1 MAVPLDSNIPLFRS
15 LFRARPDVFAIRWEK
30 GNNSGYTPAYQ
41 FDPYLYR
48 QHKMGG
54 GIFQN
59 FNAKSYLPLTDE
71 QIEKHLN
78 GGLLAGIYPLLPDN
92 TSWFLAADF
101 DGENWAKECQA
112 FLKTCAHNDIPAYLE
127 RSRSGQGGHVWIFFE
142 QPYPAIRSRKIFIQ
156 LLEQAGVFSVFDKG
170 SSFDRL
176 FPNQDSLSGKGL
188 GNLIALPLYKPALEQ
203 GNSCFID
210 PDTLNPYADQWAF
223 LTTIRKVSA
232 EKLDILFRSLQN
244 TSTASA
250 PASSP
255 MLPGKISIVLDN
267 EVRISRS
274 GLPTLLINFLKEEF
288 NFANSAFI
296 IKKKSGKNTWGTER
310 FFKCIRETE
319 KEVIVPRGGIGKIIR
334 FCREQ
339 KIDYDFQD
347 TRKKLTAVTF
357 SSNIHL
363 KAHQQ
368 PAVEAASKKDIG
380 VIVAPPG
387 SGKTVIGL
395 KIIADK
401 QQPALIVVHRKQLVE
416 QWMERIQGFLG
427 LPKNEIG
434 QIGQGK
440 YKTGKKVT
448 VATIQSLAKV
458 LEKPEAVDLKN
469 AFGTILI
476 DECHHVPAETFR
488 DTINQLYTFY
498 LYGLT
503 ATPFRKYNDGKLIFL
518 HLGDIISEI
527 TPQETGAH
535 QTAKIVVRE
544 TELDV
549 PFNAKT
555 DKFETLS
562 KVLVHDSARNRL
574 ILNDIKKE
582 LDASRKAVVIT
593 ERKEHIEVLYQY
605 LKQSYEVV
613 TLSGEDS
620 ESARTAKW
628 KILNAGNYQA
638 LLTTGQFFGEGT
650 DLSNATCLF
659 LVYPFSFEGKLIQY
673 IGRVQRGEITP
684 VIYDYHDRKIDYLH
698 RLFFKRNV
706 YYRKIA
712 WQATLFDEPVEE
724 EILPKEQVYVLE
736 ETVKVS
742 FENLD
747 FQYGGIGFTYP
758 VAKFNLDLQ
767 FEIEHLHIRPEF
779 DVLKPYFA
787 KVLHLKYLNVDLFAE
802 FQNGVLIS
810 QLATSEDLA
819 KINQEIIES
828 VKFRFVEKE
837 IIGRTAGFQE
847 TNQLLD
853 SEQVQDIA
861 AGVAGLYGSGEELLE
876 AVLKDQQV
884 KHYRQL
890 RYLADRHERT
900 ILKLRFVL
908 SPFSFMF
915 LLTGEEQF
923 HIVLETLDT
932 EEATYIWHIPKDKNT
947 LREALKRI
955 DHDLNIIRQH
965 GRQYFLDTQPAG
977 FSRVV
982 HDYSEGRKG
991 FVVWKDLVEERLR

>member
-1 MAVPLDSNIPLFRS
+1 MAVPQGLNISLFRS
-15 LFRARPDVFAIRWEK
+15 LFRARTDVFVIRWEK
-30 GNNSGYTPAYQ
+30 NNKSGYAPAYQ
-41 FDPYLYR
+41 YDPYLYR

-54 GIFQN
+54 GTFQN
-59 FNAKSYLPLTDE
+59 FNAKSYLPLSDE
-71 QIEKHLN
+71 QITKHLN
-78 GGLLAGIYPLLPDN
+78 GGHLAGIYPLLPDN

-112 FLKTCAHNDIPAYLE
+112 FLKTCAKQDIPAYLE
-127 RSRSGQGGHVWIFFE
+127 RSRSGNGGHVWIFFE
-142 QPYPAIRSRKIFIQ
+142 LPYPAIRSRKIFIK
-156 LLEQAGVFSVFDKG
+156 LLEGAGIFSVFDKS

-210 PDTLNPYADQWAF
+210 PGTLEPYADQWAF
-223 LTTIRKVSA
+223 L
-232 EKLDILFRSLQN
+232 
-244 TSTASA
+244 
-250 PASSP
+250 
-255 MLPGKISIVLDN
+255 GKIQRVGAAHLDTLYRERQNATPVGTPPLLGKITITLDN
-267 EVRISRS
+267 EVHISRA
-274 GLPTLLINFLKEEF
+274 GLPMALVHFLKDEF

-310 FFKCIRETE
+310 FFKCIRETDY
-319 KEVIVPRGGIGKIIR
+319 EVIVPRGGIGKVIR

-339 KIDYDFQD
+339 KIDYDFRD
-347 TRKKLTAVTF
+347 ARKKLAAVVF
-357 SSNIHL
+357 SSNIYL
-363 KAHQQ
+363 KAYQQ

-395 KIIADK
+395 KIIVDK

-440 YKTGKKVT
+440 YKTGKKIT
-448 VATIQSLAKV
+448 VATIQSLAKA
-458 LEKPEAVDLKN
+458 LEKPGAADLIK

-488 DTINQLYTFY
+488 DTIARLHTFY

-535 QTAKIVVRE
+535 QTARIVVRE

-574 ILNDIKKE
+574 ILSDIKKE
-582 LDASRKAVVIT
+582 LDAGRKAVVIT

-613 TLSGEDS
+613 ALSGEDS
-620 ESARTAKW
+620 ENSRTAKW
-628 KILNAGNYQA
+628 KILNTGNYQA

-650 DLSNATCLF
+650 DLNNATCLF

-684 VIYDYHDRKIDYLH
+684 VIYDYHDRKVDYLH
-698 RLFFKRNV
+698 RLFLKRNV

-712 WQATLFDEPVEE
+712 WQATLFDEPAED
-724 EILPKEQVYVLE
+724 EIIPKDEVYVLE
-736 ETVKVS
+736 EKVKVP

-747 FQYGGIGFTYP
+747 FQYGSIGFTYP
-758 VAKFNLDLQ
+758 VSKLKLDLR

-787 KVLHLKYLNVDLFAE
+787 KVLHSKYLNVDLFAE

-810 QLATSEDLA
+810 QLATSDDLA
-819 KINQEIIES
+819 RINQEIIES

-837 IIGRTAGFQE
+837 IIGRIAGSHE

-853 SEQVQDIA
+853 SEQVQDITA
-861 AGVAGLYGSGEELLE
+861 SGAGLYGSGEELLE
-876 AVLKDQQV
+876 AALKNEQV

-900 ILKLRFVL
+900 VLKLRFVL
-908 SPFSFMF
+908 SPFSFVF
-915 LLTGEEQF
+915 LLAGDEQF
-923 HIVLETLDT
+923 HIVMETLDT
-932 EEATYIWHIPKDKNT
+932 EEATYIWHIPKDKSL

-965 GRQYFLDTQPAG
+965 GRQYFLDTKPAG

-991 FVVWKDLVEERLR
+991 FVVWKDFMEERLA